1 MKKVITILA
10 IALTTT
16 VTFAQDT
23 PLEITGS
30 ADLYYKNDFSGNENI
45 QTSFATD
52 QNSVSLGMI
61 DIALKKKTGKTSFVG
76 EVSFGPRGQFQS
88 IPNGDGNGSN
98 LSNSFHIQN
107 LYAAYAASDKLT
119 LTAGYMGTF
128 IGYEVISPL
137 ANLNYS
143 TSYLFT
149 NGPFQNAGVKAN
161 YAISSKVGLMVGL
174 FNDQWN
180 AYKADSGL
188 GLNAVGAQLSLTPV
202 EGLTAYINYLSGS
215 ASGTIVDLTGSY
227 QISEKFK
234 LGFNVADFSGNE
246 ITVVNGVEVTAPVKD
261 DLTTPS
267 FNEATNGTYSNL
279 LFTQGY
285 TGFALYPSYAFSDKF
300 SLALRA
306 ENFKAKDKSLYTTAP
321 KAKESVTAF
330 TLSGNLKSGGL
341 TFIPEFR
348 MDNGSD
354 NMFKDSKGVV
364 TKSASQVTLAV
375 VYGF

>member
-1 MKKVITILA
+1 MNNTLNIKKVITILA
-10 IALTTT
+10 LALTTS

-23 PLEITGS
+23 PLEISGS
-30 ADLYYKNDFSGNENI
+30 GDLYYKYDFSEASQLG
-45 QTSFATD
+45 TSFATD

-61 DIALKKKTGKTSFVG
+61 DIVLKKKTGKTSFVG

-88 IPNGDGNGSN
+88 IPNGDGNVNN

-161 YAISSKVGLMVGL
+161 YVISSKVGLMVGA

-180 AYKADSGL
+180 LYNANPSS
-188 GLNAVGAQLSLTPV
+188 GLNAIGAQLTLNPL
-202 EGLTAYINYLSGS
+202 EGLTAYINYLDGS
-215 ASGTIVDLTGSY
+215 ASGTIVDLTAAY
-227 QISEKFK
+227 QISKKFK
-234 LGFNVADFSGNE
+234 LGLNVADFSG
-246 ITVVNGVEVTAPVKD
+246 VGD
-261 DLTTPS
+261 DT
-267 FNEATNGTYSNL
+267 
-279 LFTQGY
+279 GY
-285 TGFALYPSYAFSDKF
+285 TGFAFYPSYSVSSNF
-300 SLALRA
+300 SLGLRA
-306 ENFKAKDKSLYTTAP
+306 ENFKGKKNAIIYSNVAAD
-321 KAKESVTAF
+321 ESVTAI
-330 TLSGNLKSGGL
+330 TLSANFKSGGL

-348 MDNGSD
+348 MDSGSAK
-354 NMFKDSKGVV
+354 MFEGA
-364 TKSASQVTLAV
+364 TEKSASQVSMAV

>member
-10 IALTTT
+10 LALSTS
-16 VTFAQDT
+16 VAFAQDT
-23 PLEITGS
+23 PLEISGS
-30 ADLYYKNDFSGNENI
+30 ADFYYKYDFSGNENTG
-45 QTSFATD
+45 TSFATD

-76 EVSFGPRGQFQS
+76 EVSFGPRGTGQS
-88 IPNGDGNGSN
+88 IPDVAGQ
-98 LSNSFHIQN
+98 SFHIQN

-119 LTAGYMGTF
+119 LTAGYMATF

-161 YAISSKVGLMVGL
+161 YAVSSKVGLMVGL

-188 GLNAVGAQLSLTPV
+188 GLNAFGAQLSVTPV
-202 EGLTAYINYLSGS
+202 EGFTAYINYLNGS
-215 ASGTIVDLTGSY
+215 ASGTIVDLTTAY

-234 LGFNVADFSGNE
+234 LGLNVADFSG
-246 ITVVNGVEVTAPVKD
+246 AAD
-261 DLTTPS
+261 DTG
-267 FNEATNGTYSNL
+267 F
-279 LFTQGY
+279 
-285 TGFALYPSYAFSDKF
+285 TGFALYPSYAVSSNF

-306 ENFKAKDKSLYTTAP
+306 ENFKAKKNSGSYSGVVGN
-321 KAKESVTAF
+321 ESVTAY
-330 TLSGNLKSGGL
+330 TLSANLKSGGL

-348 MDNGSD
+348 MDSGSSD
-354 NMFKDSKGVV
+354 MFKDSKLAA
-364 TKSASQVTLAV
+364 TKSASQVLLAV

>member
-1 MKKVITILA
+1 VA
-10 IALTTT
+10 
-16 VTFAQDT
+16 FAQDT
-23 PLEITGS
+23 PLEISGS

-45 QTSFATD
+45 KTSFNSD

-76 EVSFGPRGQFQS
+76 EVSFGPRGAGQS
-88 IPNGDGNGSN
+88 IPNDVDGQ
-98 LSNSFHIQN
+98 SFHIQN
-107 LYAAYAASDKLT
+107 LYAAYAATDKLT

-161 YAISSKVGLMVGL
+161 YAFSSKVGLMVGA

-180 AYKADSGL
+180 LYSASPSL
-188 GLNAVGAQLSLTPV
+188 GLNAIGAQLSVTPV
-202 EGLTAYINYLSGS
+202 EGLTAYINYLQGS
-215 ASGTIVDLTGSY
+215 ASGTIVDLTAAY

-234 LGFNVADFSGNE
+234 LGLNVADFSG
-246 ITVVNGVEVTAPVKD
+246 TAD
-261 DLTTPS
+261 DT
-267 FNEATNGTYSNL
+267 
-279 LFTQGY
+279 GY
-285 TGFALYPSYAFSDKF
+285 TGFALYPSYAVSSNFT
-300 SLALRA
+300 LGLRA
-306 ENFKAKDKSLYTTAP
+306 ENFKSKKAGSTLYDLTTTTP
-321 KAKESVTAF
+321 TQLLYSNVSNNESVTAF
-330 TLSGNLKSGGL
+330 TLSANLKSGGL

-348 MDNGSD
+348 MDSGSAD
-354 NMFKDSKGVV
+354 MFADSDLAA
-364 TKSASQVTLAV
+364 TKSASQVSLAV